1 VLTNVVEMKLVYIY
15 IPSPGLIAMAS
26 RKSAIITI
34 ATIMIHAF
42 QKKLWVVL
50 PVSLLVMAVVLI
62 PYTESLNAKTTTRVD
77 DAPLVVSGSNVYT
90 VWPNG
95 TSNLHSVPIFFTK
108 STDGGKTFAHTMI
121 ISSPN
126 TNPKTFVVN
135 VNVSIGASGNNIAV
149 TWWTN
154 KTGIFNPV
162 IRTSSDG
169 GNTFANIIRLN
180 STAGGINK

>member
-1 VLTNVVEMKLVYIY
+1 MLNHQS
-15 IPSPGLIAMAS
+15 IPKI
-26 RKSAIITI
+26 
-34 ATIMIHAF
+34 
-42 QKKLWVVL
+42 WVVM
-50 PVSLLVMAVVLI
+50 PVSLLVMAVVLV
-62 PYTESLNAKTTTRVD
+62 PYTQSLNANIGHVRVD

-162 IRTSSDG
+162 IRTSSDA
-169 GNTFANIIRLN
+169 GNTFTNIVRLN
-180 STAGGINK
+180 STSGGINK